1 MEATNYSSVRSAM
14 ERFRQHRDACGASY
28 GGAKPKPVM
37 LPKTKAPVKK
47 IKADPDG
54 RPNAGKARGA
64 GAKGAGTS
72 GNNSLGALSDKEGG
86 DGVKEESGSDGG
98 LETSNEEDEA

>member
-28 GGAKPKPVM
+28 GGGKTKAVVP
-37 LPKTKAPVKK
+37 PKTKAPTEK

-54 RPNAGKARGA
+54 RPIAGKARGA
-64 GAKGAGTS
+64 GSKGAGTS
-72 GNNSLGALSDKEGG
+72 GNSSSGALSDKEEE
-86 DGVKEESGSDGG
+86 DGVKEKCGSDSG